1 MKISFVDSG
10 VLIAAVRGAPEI
22 VAEAREI
29 LLDPDISFASS
40 AYVRLEVLPK
50 ASFHRQEK
58 ERAFYE
64 GFFETVGHWAP
75 IGESLIEEALEI
87 ASRAGLSALDSL
99 HVAAAL
105 AVGADELITC
115 EKPGRPIHRV
125 RGITVRTI
133 YTPRS

>member
-1 MKISFVDSG
+1 LKISFIDSG
-10 VLIAAVRGAPEI
+10 VLIAAVRGAPEV

-29 LLDPDISFASS
+29 LLDPETSFASS
-40 AYVRLEVLPK
+40 AYVQLEVLPK

-64 GFFETVGHWAP
+64 GFFEAVRHWAP
-75 IGESLIEEALEI
+75 IGESLVEKALEV
-87 ASRAGLSALDSL
+87 ASQAGLSALDAL

-105 AVGADELITC
+105 AVGADELVTC
-115 EKPGRPIHRV
+115 EKPGRPVHRV

-133 YTPRS
+133 YSPRS